1 MINSNQQTHMKEFS
15 QIVAATDST
24 NRIYLRGTQ
33 TEKKAALIS
42 ALGKAN
48 ITNVAAKP
56 RKKRN

>member
-1 MINSNQQTHMKEFS
+1 MKEFS